1 MEISYLGPIS
11 FEIPRTKKI
20 GLNNVCT
27 VAYVCCCRRHRCVDP
42 GLAQNQLNRFYSN
55 FH

>member
-11 FEIPRTKKI
+11 FEIPRTQKI
-20 GLNNVCT
+20 GLNNVCM
-27 VAYVCCCRRHRCVDP
+27 VDYVCCRRHRCVDP
-42 GLAQNQLNRFYSN
+42 RLAQNQLNRFYSN